1 MGDFMMGLGGI
12 VKFFFSCC
20 FDTAP
25 AIETP
30 LPTTSRLAALQ
41 SGHAQV
47 ARSTMQQSAAER
59 SPIRSEPRRI
69 VKKDVSLFAT
79 ADNAKKIE
87 WKQVLMAMHK
97 GLCEFLEVATDNL
110 SECTISDFKVRLQS
124 LPLPDAK
131 AQFRSSLQRTIQALA
146 KANRLDISFCP
157 LSDLLDPLMQALF
170 QESASPTKHERITKD
185 LLGKKLQEL
194 LQGKEIFISLDL
206 ISLYSEELTQIL
218 HGCFDSA
225 DAFEKDFALLKKQV
239 YHLAKLLFKTPQAYE
254 TDPKQW
260 AVALLFKL
268 REALQRP
275 SYQLLA
281 RDETQPCVHF
291 LHLISLA
298 SFANVEAIRAYTH
311 LGKKLVTLARIDP
324 CSDLHTTLE
333 KVRKFAADS
342 GFPENDCQINDTL
355 LSNLASWAL
364 PTDYAALVSRTEDAF
379 ELAFRH
385 ISADLPPNLAIENG
399 LKFLNAYYFQSH
411 KDYRG
416 YYENNSSALFEE
428 TFYIDTQIP
437 VKARTVLSASPAS
450 GNTIMPE
457 FQAVLQLFENSAF
470 APDQRFSN
478 FSKIAY
484 NNLQSKLGGTSA
496 ESMQTKKL
504 MQLPRRWPWSIS
516 CITLSQ
522 EHLNVKNFDEQ
533 IKDAIFSQ
541 LSCEASFSDVENLP
555 DFGYAFPEIDKQS
568 WMSVFPQIVSLAYDL
583 VHKNN
588 AVDENTKITAF
599 TEAVRDGIAYF
610 HKASV
615 VASQFEQTAIK
626 DIIDINACATTTDR
640 GGKVNCTFLH
650 ALGEN
655 KRHEFVGQVFIGR
668 AWMSKRRLPLSK
680 RVRELGALS
689 KVATQAELKQFFR
702 DILRL
707 VRTKHQLS
715 SQGIHVIGNISRVLN
730 FD

>member
-25 AIETP
+25 ALETP
-30 LPTTSRLAALQ
+30 LPTTYRFTTLQ
-41 SGHAQV
+41 AGHAQV
-47 ARSTMQQSAAER
+47 ARPVLQQSSAER
-59 SPIRSEPRRI
+59 SPIRTEPRRI

-79 ADNAKKIE
+79 ADSAKKIE
-87 WKQVLMAMHK
+87 WKQVLIAMHK
-97 GLCEFLEVATDNL
+97 GLCEFLEVAEDNL
-110 SECTISDFKVRLQS
+110 SESTISDFKVRLHN

-131 AQFRSSLQRTIQALA
+131 EQFRSSLLRTIQALA
-146 KANRLDISFCP
+146 KANRLDISTCP
-157 LSDLLDPLMQALF
+157 QHEVLDQLMQALF
-170 QESASPTKHERITKD
+170 PASPSKNELVTKD
-185 LLGKKLQEL
+185 MLGRKLQQL
-194 LQGKEIFISLDL
+194 LEEKAIYISIDL

-218 HGCFDSA
+218 HACFDSS
-225 DAFEKDFALLKKQV
+225 DAFEKDFSLLKKQV
-239 YHLAKLLFKTPQAYE
+239 YQLAKLLFKTPQAYE

-275 SYQLLA
+275 SYKLLA

-291 LHLISLA
+291 LHILSLA
-298 SFANVEAIRAYTH
+298 SFANVEAVRAYTH

-342 GFPENDCQINDTL
+342 GFLENDCQINDTL
-355 LSNLASWAL
+355 LSSLASWAL

-399 LKFLNAYYFQSH
+399 LKFLTAYYFQPH

-428 TFYIDTQIP
+428 TFYSTTQAP
-437 VKARTVLSASPAS
+437 VKARTVLSPSPAS

-457 FQAVLQLFENSAF
+457 FQAVLQLFENSAC

-478 FSKIAY
+478 YSKIAY
-484 NNLQSKLGGTSA
+484 NNLQSKLGGTAA
-496 ESMQTKKL
+496 ESLQTKKL

-516 CITLSQ
+516 CITISQ
-522 EHLNVKNFDEQ
+522 EHLNVKSFDEQ
-533 IKDAIFSQ
+533 IKEAIFLQ
-541 LSCEASFSDVENLP
+541 LSCEASFSEIENHP

-568 WMSVFPQIVSLAYDL
+568 WMSVFPEIVNLAYDL
-583 VHKNN
+583 VHKNVT
-588 AVDENTKITAF
+588 VDENTKITAF
-599 TEAVRDGIAYF
+599 TEAVRNGIAYF
-610 HKASV
+610 HKSSV
-615 VASQFEQTAIK
+615 VATQFDQESIK

-650 ALGEN
+650 ALSEE
-655 KRHEFVGQVFIGR
+655 KRHEFVAQVFIGR
-668 AWMSKRRLPLSK
+668 AQMSKKRLPLSR

-689 KVATQAELKQFFR
+689 KVATQAELKKYFV

-707 VRTKHQLS
+707 VRTKHQLNS
-715 SQGIHVIGNISRVLN
+715 DGIRVLGNVNRVIN
-730 FD
+730 FG